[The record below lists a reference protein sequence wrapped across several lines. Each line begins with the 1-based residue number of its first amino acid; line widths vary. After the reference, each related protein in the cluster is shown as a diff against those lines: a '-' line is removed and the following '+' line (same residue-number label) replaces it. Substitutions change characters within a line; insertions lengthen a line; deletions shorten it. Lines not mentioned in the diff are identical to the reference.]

1 MILNVNERLQ
11 FQYLLPAQG
20 NFKTLELV
28 DSILQK
34 LKITNL
40 EETEKEFS
48 FSPDEKNLIH
58 DSFQALDQSSK
69 LPYQSLSVLRKIKEE
84 LV

>member
-48 FSPDEKNLIH
+48 FSQDEKKLIH
-58 DSFQALDQSSK
+58 DSFQALDQSNK